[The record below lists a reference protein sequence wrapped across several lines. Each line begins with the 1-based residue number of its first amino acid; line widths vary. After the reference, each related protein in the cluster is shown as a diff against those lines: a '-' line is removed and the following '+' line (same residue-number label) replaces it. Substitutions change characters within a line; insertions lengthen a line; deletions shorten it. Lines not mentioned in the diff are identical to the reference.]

1 MSWLAGRA
9 DTRCLTF
16 LRPSRGWNETDAR
29 DLDCADVLFVLFSAY
44 SVEKARYAGRKAVL
58 ASQRQAGMQAGGS
71 FLGRRGFAMRA
82 WEFPDERANPRTY
95 AFSIGSISNLG
106 GQQLLPQH
114 TASARI
120 SAIPPAPPANPEAH
134 PGRELVRPSEEAS
147 SPLTVTAAGHQA
159 AQQQRS
165 SEQRTLVTEDLGA
178 QGCNLRALLW
188 LPPAVARCRC
198 QVAHSRD
205 TAGDGSRRWHFAG
218 SIQAT
223 KQKAKKSHQAQRK
236 ETLAGW
242 LATRGDAIRLRVQ

>member
-1 MSWLAGRA
+1 
-9 DTRCLTF
+9 
-16 LRPSRGWNETDAR
+16 
-29 DLDCADVLFVLFSAY
+29 
-44 SVEKARYAGRKAVL
+44 
-58 ASQRQAGMQAGGS
+58 MQAGGS

-82 WEFPDERANPRTY
+82 WEFPDERANTRTY

-159 AQQQRS
+159 AQQATQQRAAHPGHRRPRS
-165 SEQRTLVTEDLGA
+165 SGLQSARAAVAAARCCPLSLSGRTLAGHGGRRTGHDG
-178 QGCNLRALLW
+178 GI
-188 LPPAVARCRC
+188 
-198 QVAHSRD
+198 SR
-205 TAGDGSRRWHFAG
+205 GPSRPQ
-218 SIQAT
+218 SK
-223 KQKAKKSHQAQRK
+223 KQKSHQAQRK

>member
-1 MSWLAGRA
+1 
-9 DTRCLTF
+9 
-16 LRPSRGWNETDAR
+16 
-29 DLDCADVLFVLFSAY
+29 
-44 SVEKARYAGRKAVL
+44 
-58 ASQRQAGMQAGGS
+58 MQAGGS

-82 WEFPDERANPRTY
+82 WEFPDERANTRTY

-188 LPPAVARCRC
+188 LPPAVAVRSHTRGTRR
-198 QVAHSRD
+198 ATGHDGGISR
-205 TAGDGSRRWHFAG
+205 GPSRPQ
-218 SIQAT
+218 SK
-223 KQKAKKSHQAQRK
+223 KQKKPPSTKERK
-236 ETLAGW
+236 AGW
-242 LATRGDAIRLRVQ
+242 LAGWPHVVMLSDYEYNN